1 MKVSP
6 RVRHGVEEEWLGGES
21 RGESVY
27 GWDEV
32 EDVCWTLPP
41 NTYLMKIDSHIILN
55 ASTIAIISADKCFLK
70 PHGPDDI

>member
-41 NTYLMKIDSHIILN
+41 NTYLMKIDSHIIL
-55 ASTIAIISADKCFLK
+55 T
-70 PHGPDDI
+70 

>member
-32 EDVCWTLPP
+32 DGGCCLLDVASKHISHE
-41 NTYLMKIDSHIILN
+41 NRFTYYIECFHHRYFLR
-55 ASTIAIISADKCFLK
+55 TSAF
-70 PHGPDDI
+70 